1 MCLKLIAHHCGL
13 IETKYR
19 QASLFTPSAL
29 KVTHEIVLLHYEG
42 RGSSCYVKKK
52 WGSGVPED
60 RAVQSGRAASA
71 KCFVFKGYISF
82 MYQIW
87 S

>member
-52 WGSGVPED
+52 KMWV
-60 RAVQSGRAASA
+60 
-71 KCFVFKGYISF
+71 
-82 MYQIW
+82 M
-87 S
+87 